1 MMKKARKALDS
12 TNFYD
17 KILHTKLFVQ
27 HLNSQDAERGRRK
40 K

>member
-1 MMKKARKALDS
+1 MKKTMKALDS
-12 TNFYD
+12 MKFYD

-27 HLNSQDAERGRRK
+27 HLDFSDAERGRRK

>member
-1 MMKKARKALDS
+1 MKKARKGLDS
-12 TNFYD
+12 TNFYA

-27 HLNSQDAERGRRK
+27 HLNSPDVERDRRK

>member
-1 MMKKARKALDS
+1 MKKARKGLDS
-12 TNFYD
+12 IKFYD

-27 HLNSQDAERGRRK
+27 HLDSSDAERDRRK